1 MRFLFLLIVALNLA
15 LFAFGQGL
23 FGQSPSDEGRSGRPV
38 FERNAQALKLGEPAH
53 EASAAAAPSSDSSR
67 QPT

>member
-23 FGQSPSDEGRSGRPV
+23 FGPAPAEQGRSARLLQ
-38 FERNAQALKLGEPAH
+38 ERNAQALTIGNAELDTAGTRANHSPN
-53 EASAAAAPSSDSSR
+53 P
-67 QPT
+67 